1 MAKTAPRMTSIAL
14 RNGTDILE
22 LETAVARRSNCFSI
36 AQFFTE
42 RGDAAAVVIKQCTK
56 QCTKSRPLTMYLKIC
71 ALVALIQ
78 IFAGS
83 AFAVDDK
90 RQPAGQ
96 PGGIL
101 QGTPEEQAA
110 CAPDSTK
117 FCRDAIPD
125 AFRVLACLQEHR
137 NRLRKVCLKVLE
149 DHGQ

>member
-1 MAKTAPRMTSIAL
+1 
-14 RNGTDILE
+14 
-22 LETAVARRSNCFSI
+22 
-36 AQFFTE
+36 
-42 RGDAAAVVIKQCTK
+42 
-56 QCTKSRPLTMYLKIC
+56 MYLKIC